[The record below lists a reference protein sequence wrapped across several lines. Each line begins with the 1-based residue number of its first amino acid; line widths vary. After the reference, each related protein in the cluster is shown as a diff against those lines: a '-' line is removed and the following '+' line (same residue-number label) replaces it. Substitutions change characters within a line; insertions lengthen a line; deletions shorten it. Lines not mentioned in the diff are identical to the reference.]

1 MTTIRPRTGSLT
13 LTLVAATA
21 LLVGA
26 CGSSSKKS
34 AATGATTGSTAASSA
49 SAAAGSPIAIGVMTS
64 LSGVNAPNTLQAATV
79 GAAWEQWVNKTQDGI
94 GGHPVKVVIGDDAS
108 APANAQAAEKKLVD
122 QDNVVAIVSVS
133 NLETA
138 FDDDAI
144 AKGVP
149 IVAGA
154 TNGVDWYTKVGMFQT
169 PTDVLSGLSAQV
181 AVAKQFGKATKF
193 ADLYCSE
200 VAACAQ
206 ADPPLKAASSKAGI
220 GFTSLAVSSTAPSD
234 TAQCVQLQ
242 QQKVDYAQLNFN
254 SSAAS
259 KFVQD
264 CQTQGYNPTWG
275 SSAQAIGS
283 DLLGIKNFTA
293 FGPAYAFPSV
303 ANGPPAQQFRD
314 AMAKYAKDNN
324 WHDGSASFTW
334 DDLEMLRKAMASV
347 GASPTRA
354 SLTAALYTVKDENL
368 NGLLANKVTY
378 TQGKQNPFGG
388 LPCYFVIGIKDGKTI
403 APSQLNAQ
411 CPAAG

>member
-1 MTTIRPRTGSLT
+1 MTTIRPRTASLT
-13 LTLVAATA
+13 LTVAAAAA

-26 CGSSSKKS
+26 CGSSGKKTT
-34 AATGATTGSTAASSA
+34 TGATTAAT
-49 SAAAGSPIAIGVMTS
+49 SAAASTGSPIAIGVMTS

-79 GAAWEQWVNKTQDGI
+79 GAAWEQWVNKTQGGI
-94 GGHPVKVVIGDDAS
+94 NGHPVKIVVGDDAS

-133 NLETA
+133 NLESA

-154 TNGVDWYTKVGMFQT
+154 TNGVDWYTKAGMFQT

-200 VAACAQ
+200 VAACQQ

-220 GFTSLAVSSTAPSD
+220 AFTSLAVSSTAPSY

-275 SSAQAIGS
+275 TSAQAIGP

-293 FGPAYAFPSV
+293 FGPAYAFPSM
-303 ANGPPAQQFRD
+303 ADGPSAQQFRD
-314 AMAKYAKDNN
+314 AMGKYAKDNN
-324 WHDGSASFTW
+324 WHEGSGSFTW
-334 DDLEMLRKAMASV
+334 DGLEMLRKAMAGV

-354 SLTAALYTVKDENL
+354 TVTTGLYTVKGENL

-388 LPCYFVIGIKDGKTI
+388 LPCYFVIGIKDGKTS

-411 CPAAG
+411 CPAAS